1 MGRFT
6 TLIVGAAVGA
16 LLAVVGVAAAMAA
29 LNPSASKVATQM
41 ADEAKANG
49 QGGKA
54 AEDPLD
60 PPNFYGAR

>member
-29 LNPSASKVATQM
+29 LNPSATQM